1 MHYQQPTFRPA
12 SRSPRNRSSLGRLF
26 RFLAALAM
34 VGGVA
39 FMLIKQTVQ
48 SQLQKQISN
57 KVSEVLQGTNLTF
70 NLEQARFHEGRGLQL
85 NYVSLDLESA
95 GLSQLHSHLE
105 IYEAFIHAKIS
116 MAQLIASDLP
126 IEKIDITRAKITLVR
141 DQNGEWDFSHIIN
154 SLPKTD
160 SENPIQ
166 IEFRDCE
173 IRMIDEQNVNNPPI
187 ALTNVNFRLG
197 PRINGGNKYQQFDG
211 AFESKAISKIAF
223 QGFLH
228 PPTKQWKAKLSAT
241 NAQLSSGLIKLL
253 PADLQDQMKELRAVS
268 GKINLKVEA
277 QGLATLEEIPE
288 IQINAQVEQLTID
301 DNRLPFPIQNGS
313 FVFNSSNKRDNEFLS
328 IKNASARFG
337 EAQFKCDYWHRG
349 SVLAPEQY
357 KLNGS
362 LDNFNFSNQERLIK
376 WFPKYCTK
384 FCDEYSPSGTSNIAF
399 ELEYDGGALTRSIN
413 ADLTDMSFSFFKLPY
428 EVANC
433 TGKVT
438 LENEKCDFYVQS
450 NSGDDLIMING
461 SVRGVGKTPTYEVK
475 ISAPGALPIDQKMR
489 DAINAH
495 PEIASVINRFG
506 IQGRVSGT
514 GRVFKNSPNG
524 DVNREFAVRL
534 KNCAIRHD
542 YFDYPINEI
551 DGLIQIQNNNY
562 WFRNLTGKNH
572 QGRVTCDGYWNPND
586 GLDVT
591 YLCESIPLDDTLKY
605 SLTSELREIW
615 DSLRIR
621 GTLDQLKVDM
631 TMPPGASGVELAMT
645 ARMGGR
651 KILPNLNQI
660 SVHPVWFPY
669 EVNDLT
675 GQVSVRD
682 GRVTLT
688 NIQGNHG
695 RTKLRCQGGGAYT
708 SNDWFINIDQMEVSS
723 LKVDGDLIDAVPKEI
738 APAIRQLDFD
748 GIIGVSGALKVE
760 SAGRGPIQN
769 QPGQPTVLGDG
780 PLQAK
785 LSWSDVRFDFSGA
798 KMMIGMPIEN
808 IYGYVTLSGISDQS
822 SSRCSG
828 TIALDTISIYGH
840 QVTDIK
846 GPIWLDD
853 QIILAGNKNNIRLG
867 PENSPV
873 SYPPIKGRMHKGDVV
888 FNAAMETTG
897 TNRYRIDA
905 ELTNGCLKES
915 CKEFGTNAKNIK
927 GTSRALIELEGD
939 YEGIQSQAGR
949 GAIQIY
955 DAKIYELPI
964 FLRLLTILN
973 LQDNHAFDTANI
985 SFAVQGD
992 EINFDQ
998 MKFTGNAISLSGTG
1012 KMTLDQDLDFKFH
1025 SVFGRDKYDKTLLSK
1040 LYHKSS
1046 ERILQIEVNGTV
1058 ENPKT
1063 KQRWLNQ
1070 LGEASLLS
1078 QDRR

>member
-1 MHYQQPTFRPA
+1 M
-12 SRSPRNRSSLGRLF
+12 RL
-26 RFLAALAM
+26 LAVLAM

-39 FMLIKQTVQ
+39 FMLFKQTVQ

-57 KVSEVLQGTNLTF
+57 KVSEVLQGTDLTF

-85 NYVSLDLESA
+85 NYVSLNLASGA
-95 GLSQLHSHLE
+95 PSQPHSHLE
-105 IYEAFIHAKIS
+105 IYEAFIHAPIS

-141 DQNGEWDFSHIIN
+141 DQNGEWDFSNIID

-173 IRMIDEQNVNNPPI
+173 IRMVDEQNVNNPPI
-187 ALTNVNFRLG
+187 TLTNVNFRLG
-197 PRINGGNKYQQFDG
+197 PRLNGGNKYQQFDG

-253 PADLQDQMKELRAVS
+253 PADMQDQMKELRAVS

-288 IQINAQVEQLTID
+288 IQIDAQVEQLTID

-313 FVFNSSNKRDNEFLS
+313 FEFQSSIGHDNEFLS
-328 IKNASARFG
+328 IKNATARFG

-349 SVLAPEQY
+349 FVLAPEQY
-357 KLNGS
+357 KLNGR

-376 WFPKYCTK
+376 WFPEYCTK
-384 FCDEYSPSGTSNIAF
+384 FCNEYSPSGTSDIGF
-399 ELEYDGGALTRSIN
+399 ELEYDGDSLNRSVN
-413 ADLTDMSFSFFKLPY
+413 ADLTDMSFSFIKLPY
-428 EVANC
+428 EISNC
-433 TGKVT
+433 RGKVT
-438 LENEKCDFYVQS
+438 LNNEKCDFYVQS
-450 NSGDDLIMING
+450 NSGDDLITLKG
-461 SVRGVGKTPTYEVK
+461 SARGVGKSPTYEVN

-495 PEIASVINRFG
+495 PEMASVINRFG
-506 IQGRVSGT
+506 IQGQVSGT

-524 DVNREFAVRL
+524 DVNREFDVRL
-534 KNCAIRHD
+534 KNCSIRHD
-542 YFDYPINEI
+542 NFDYPINEI
-551 DGLIQIQNNNY
+551 DGLIQIQNNDY
-562 WFRNLTGKNH
+562 RFRNLTGKNH
-572 QGRVTCDGYWNPND
+572 QGRVNCDGYWNPNE

-591 YLCESIPLDDTLKY
+591 FLCESIPLDDTLKY
-605 SLTSELREIW
+605 SLSSELREIW

-631 TMPPGASGVELAMT
+631 TMPPGAPGVDLAMT
-645 ARMGGR
+645 ARMGAR
-651 KILPNLNQI
+651 NIRPNPNQI
-660 SVHPVWFPY
+660 SILPVWFPY

-675 GQVSVRD
+675 GQVNVKD
-682 GRVTLT
+682 GKVKLT

-695 RTKLRCQGGGAYT
+695 RTKLSCEGSGAYT
-708 SNDWFINIDQMEVSS
+708 NNDWFISIDQMEVSS

-738 APAIRQLDFD
+738 APAIRQLEFE

-760 SAGRGPIQN
+760 SAGRQPIQN
-769 QPGQPTVLGDG
+769 QPGQPTILGNG

-798 KMMIGMPIEN
+798 RMMIGMPVEN
-808 IYGYVTLSGISDQS
+808 IYGFVTVSGISDQV

-828 TIALDTISIYGH
+828 KINLDTISIYGH
-840 QVTDIK
+840 QVTEIT

-853 QIILAGNKNNIRLG
+853 QVILAGNKNNIRLG
-867 PENSPV
+867 AENSPV
-873 SYPPIKGRMHKGDVV
+873 RYPPIKGRMHKGEVV
-888 FNAAMETTG
+888 FNAEMETAG
-897 TNRYRIDA
+897 MNRYRLDA

-915 CKEFGTNAKNIK
+915 CKEFGTDAQNIT
-927 GTSRALIELEGD
+927 GTSRAQIELEGD

-973 LQDNHAFDTANI
+973 LQDDHAFDTANI
-985 SFAVQGD
+985 SFDVQGD

-998 MKFTGNAISLSGTG
+998 MKFTGNAISLSGEG
-1012 KMTLDQDLDFKFH
+1012 NMNLDQDLDFKFH
-1025 SVFGRDKYDKTLLSK
+1025 SVFGRDRYDIPLLSK

-1046 ERILQIEVNGTV
+1046 ERILQIEVKGTV

-1063 KQRWLNQ
+1063 KQRWLSQ
-1070 LGEASLLS
+1070 LGEAGPLG
-1078 QDRR
+1078 QGRKP

>member
-1 MHYQQPTFRPA
+1 
-12 SRSPRNRSSLGRLF
+12 
-26 RFLAALAM
+26 M

-39 FMLIKQTVQ
+39 FMLFKQTVQ
-48 SQLQKQISN
+48 SQLQKQISA
-57 KVSEVLQGTNLTF
+57 KVSEVLQGTDLAF
-70 NLEQARFHEGRGLQL
+70 DLEQARFHEGEGLQL
-85 NYVSLDLESA
+85 NYVSLNLES
-95 GLSQLHSHLE
+95 GNLSKPHSHLE
-105 IYEAFIHAKIS
+105 IYEAFIHAPIS
-116 MAQLIASDLP
+116 MAQLVAANVP

-141 DQNGEWDFSHIIN
+141 DQNGEWDFSNIID

-173 IRMIDEQNVNNPPI
+173 IRMIDKQNGNNPPI
-187 ALTNVNFRLG
+187 TLTNVNFRLG
-197 PRINGGNKYQQFDG
+197 PRLNGGNKYQQFEG
-211 AFESKAISKIAF
+211 AFESKVISKIAF

-253 PADLQDQMKELRAVS
+253 PTDMQDQMKELRAVS

-277 QGLATLEEIPE
+277 QGLATLEEIPQ
-288 IQINAQVEQLTID
+288 IQIDAQVEQLTID

-313 FVFNSSNKRDNEFLS
+313 FDFQSSNAQGNEFLS

-349 SVLAPEQY
+349 FILAPEQC
-357 KLNGS
+357 KLNGR

-376 WFPKYCTK
+376 WFPEYCTK
-384 FCDEYSPSGTSNIAF
+384 FCDEYSPSGTSDIAF
-399 ELEYDGGALTRSIN
+399 ELEYDGSSLKRSIN
-413 ADLTDMSFSFFKLPY
+413 ADLTDMSFSFIKLPY

-433 TGKVT
+433 RGKVT
-438 LENEKCDFYVQS
+438 LNNDKCDFFVQS
-450 NSGDDLIMING
+450 NSGDDLIMLKG
-461 SVRGVGKTPTYEVK
+461 SARGVGNSPTYEVN

-489 DAINAH
+489 DAIKAH
-495 PEIASVINRFG
+495 PAMASVINRFG
-506 IQGRVSGT
+506 IQGQVSGT
-514 GRVFKNSPNG
+514 GRVFKNSPDG
-524 DVNREFAVRL
+524 DVNREFDVRL
-534 KNCAIRHD
+534 KNCSIRHD
-542 YFDYPINEI
+542 NFDYPINEI

-562 WFRNLTGKNH
+562 RFLNVTGKNH
-572 QGRVTCDGYWNPND
+572 QGRVTCDGYWNPD
-586 GLDVT
+586 EGLDVT
-591 YLCESIPLDDTLKY
+591 YLCQSIPLDDTLKY
-605 SLTSELREIW
+605 SLSSELREIW

-631 TMPPGASGVELAMT
+631 TLPPGAAAVELAIT
-645 ARMGGR
+645 ARMGAR
-651 KILPNLNQI
+651 NIRPNPNQI
-660 SVHPVWFPY
+660 SILPVWFPY

-675 GQVSVRD
+675 GQVNVKD
-682 GRVTLT
+682 GKVTLT
-688 NIQGNHG
+688 NIQGTHG
-695 RTKLRCQGGGAYT
+695 RTNLRCEGSGAYT
-708 SNDWFINIDQMEVSS
+708 NNDWFINIDQMEVSS
-723 LKVDGDLIDAVPKEI
+723 LKVDGDLIDAVPKEV
-738 APAIRQLDFD
+738 APAIRQLDFQ

-760 SAGRGPIQN
+760 SAGRQPIPN
-769 QPGQPTVLGDG
+769 QPGQPTILGDG

-785 LSWSDVRFDFSGA
+785 LSWSDVRFDLSGA

-808 IYGYVTLSGISDQS
+808 IYGFITLSGTSDQHA
-822 SSRCSG
+822 SRCSG

-840 QVTDIK
+840 QVTDIS

-853 QIILAGNKNNIRLG
+853 HVILAGNKNNIRLG
-867 PENSPV
+867 PENSPA
-873 SYPPIKGRMHKGDVV
+873 SYPPITGRMHKGDLV
-888 FNAAMETTG
+888 FNAEMETAG
-897 TNRYRIDA
+897 TNRYRLDA

-915 CKEFGTNAKNIK
+915 CKEFGTDARNIT
-927 GTSRALIELEGD
+927 GTSRAQIALEGD

-985 SFAVQGD
+985 SFDVQGD

-1012 KMTLDQDLDFKFH
+1012 KMNLDQDLDFQFH

-1063 KQRWLNQ
+1063 KQRWLKQ

-1078 QDRR
+1078 QDRAP

>member
-1 MHYQQPTFRPA
+1 
-12 SRSPRNRSSLGRLF
+12 
-26 RFLAALAM
+26 M

-39 FMLIKQTVQ
+39 FMLFKQTVQ
-48 SQLQKQISN
+48 SQLQKQISA
-57 KVSEVLQGTNLTF
+57 KVSEVLQGTDLAF
-70 NLEQARFHEGRGLQL
+70 DLEQARFHEGEGLQL
-85 NYVSLDLESA
+85 NYVSLNLES
-95 GLSQLHSHLE
+95 GNLSKPHSHLE
-105 IYEAFIHAKIS
+105 IYEAFIHAPIS
-116 MAQLIASDLP
+116 MAQLVAANVP

-141 DQNGEWDFSHIIN
+141 DQNGEWDFSNIID

-173 IRMIDEQNVNNPPI
+173 IRMIDEQNGNNPPI
-187 ALTNVNFRLG
+187 TLTNVNFRLG
-197 PRINGGNKYQQFDG
+197 PRLNGGNKYQQFEG
-211 AFESKAISKIAF
+211 AFESKVISKIAF

-253 PADLQDQMKELRAVS
+253 PTDMQDQMKELRAVS

-277 QGLATLEEIPE
+277 QGLATLEEIPQ
-288 IQINAQVEQLTID
+288 IQIDAQVEQLTID

-313 FVFNSSNKRDNEFLS
+313 FDFQSSNAQGNEFLS

-349 SVLAPEQY
+349 FILAPEQC
-357 KLNGS
+357 KLNGR

-376 WFPKYCTK
+376 WFPEYCTK
-384 FCDEYSPSGTSNIAF
+384 FCDEYSPSGTSDIAF
-399 ELEYDGGALTRSIN
+399 ELEYDGSSLKRSIN
-413 ADLTDMSFSFFKLPY
+413 ADLTDMSFSFIKLPY

-433 TGKVT
+433 RGKVT
-438 LENEKCDFYVQS
+438 LNNDKCDFFVQS
-450 NSGDDLIMING
+450 NSGDDLIMLKG
-461 SVRGVGKTPTYEVK
+461 SARGVGNSPTYEVN

-489 DAINAH
+489 DAIKAH
-495 PEIASVINRFG
+495 PAMASVINRFG
-506 IQGRVSGT
+506 IQGQVSGT
-514 GRVFKNSPNG
+514 GRVFKNSPDG
-524 DVNREFAVRL
+524 DVNREFDVRL
-534 KNCAIRHD
+534 KNCSIRHD
-542 YFDYPINEI
+542 NFDYPINEI

-562 WFRNLTGKNH
+562 RFLNVTGKNH
-572 QGRVTCDGYWNPND
+572 QGRVTCDGYWNPD
-586 GLDVT
+586 EGLDVT
-591 YLCESIPLDDTLKY
+591 YLCQSIPLDDTLKY
-605 SLTSELREIW
+605 SLSSEMREIW

-631 TMPPGASGVELAMT
+631 TLPPGAAAVELAIT
-645 ARMGGR
+645 ARMGAR
-651 KILPNLNQI
+651 NIRPNPNHISIL
-660 SVHPVWFPY
+660 PVWFPY

-675 GQVSVRD
+675 GQVNVKD
-682 GRVTLT
+682 GKVTLT
-688 NIQGNHG
+688 NIQGTHG
-695 RTKLRCQGGGAYT
+695 RTNLRCEGSGAYT
-708 SNDWFINIDQMEVSS
+708 NNDWFINIDQMEVSS
-723 LKVDGDLIDAVPKEI
+723 LKVDGDLIDAVPKEV
-738 APAIRQLDFD
+738 APAIRQLDFQ

-760 SAGRGPIQN
+760 SAGRQPIPN
-769 QPGQPTVLGDG
+769 QPGQPTILGDG

-785 LSWSDVRFDFSGA
+785 LSWSDVRFDLSGA

-808 IYGYVTLSGISDQS
+808 IYGFITLSGTSDQHA
-822 SSRCSG
+822 SRCSG

-840 QVTDIK
+840 QVTDIS

-853 QIILAGNKNNIRLG
+853 HVILAGNKNNIRLG
-867 PENSPV
+867 PENSPA
-873 SYPPIKGRMHKGDVV
+873 SYPPITGRMHKGDVV
-888 FNAAMETTG
+888 FNAEMETAG
-897 TNRYRIDA
+897 TNRYRLDA

-915 CKEFGTNAKNIK
+915 CKEFGTDARNIT
-927 GTSRALIELEGD
+927 GTSRAQIALEGD

-985 SFAVQGD
+985 SFDVQGD

-1012 KMTLDQDLDFKFH
+1012 KMNLDQDLDFQFH

-1063 KQRWLNQ
+1063 KQRWLKQ

-1078 QDRR
+1078 QDRAP

>member
-1 MHYQQPTFRPA
+1 M
-12 SRSPRNRSSLGRLF
+12 LF
-26 RFLAALAM
+26 
-34 VGGVA
+34 
-39 FMLIKQTVQ
+39 KQTVQ
-48 SQLQKQISN
+48 SQLQKQISA
-57 KVSEVLQGTNLTF
+57 KVSEVLQGTDLAF
-70 NLEQARFHEGRGLQL
+70 DLEQARFHEGEGLQL
-85 NYVSLDLESA
+85 NYVSLNLES
-95 GLSQLHSHLE
+95 GNLSKPHSHLE
-105 IYEAFIHAKIS
+105 IYEAFIHAPIS
-116 MAQLIASDLP
+116 MAQLVAANVP

-141 DQNGEWDFSHIIN
+141 DQNGEWDFSNIID

-173 IRMIDEQNVNNPPI
+173 IRMIDEQNGNNPPI
-187 ALTNVNFRLG
+187 TLTNVNFRLG
-197 PRINGGNKYQQFDG
+197 PRLNGGNRYQQFEG
-211 AFESKAISKIAF
+211 AFESKVISKIAF

-253 PADLQDQMKELRAVS
+253 PTDMQDQMKELRAVS

-277 QGLATLEEIPE
+277 QGLATLEEIPQ
-288 IQINAQVEQLTID
+288 IQIDAQVEQLTID

-313 FVFNSSNKRDNEFLS
+313 FDFQSSNAQGNEFLS

-349 SVLAPEQY
+349 FILAPEQC
-357 KLNGS
+357 KLNGR

-376 WFPKYCTK
+376 WFPEYCTK
-384 FCDEYSPSGTSNIAF
+384 FCDEYSPSGTSDIAF
-399 ELEYDGGALTRSIN
+399 ELEYDGSSLKRSIN
-413 ADLTDMSFSFFKLPY
+413 ADLTDMSFSFIKLPY

-433 TGKVT
+433 RGKVT
-438 LENEKCDFYVQS
+438 LNNDKCDFFVQS
-450 NSGDDLIMING
+450 NSGDDLIMLKG
-461 SVRGVGKTPTYEVK
+461 SARGVGNSPTYEVN

-489 DAINAH
+489 DAIKAH
-495 PEIASVINRFG
+495 PAMASVINRFG
-506 IQGRVSGT
+506 IQGQVSGT
-514 GRVFKNSPNG
+514 GRVFKNSPDG
-524 DVNREFAVRL
+524 DVNREFDVRL
-534 KNCAIRHD
+534 KNCSIRHD
-542 YFDYPINEI
+542 NFDYPINEI

-562 WFRNLTGKNH
+562 RFLNVTGKNH
-572 QGRVTCDGYWNPND
+572 QGRVTCDGYWNPD
-586 GLDVT
+586 EGLDVT
-591 YLCESIPLDDTLKY
+591 YLCQSIPLDDTLKY
-605 SLTSELREIW
+605 SLSSELREIW

-631 TMPPGASGVELAMT
+631 TLPPGAAAVELAIT
-645 ARMGGR
+645 ARMGAR
-651 KILPNLNQI
+651 NIRPNPNQI
-660 SVHPVWFPY
+660 SILPVWFPY

-675 GQVSVRD
+675 GQVNVKD
-682 GRVTLT
+682 GKVTLT
-688 NIQGNHG
+688 NIQGTHG
-695 RTKLRCQGGGAYT
+695 RTNLRCEGSGAYT
-708 SNDWFINIDQMEVSS
+708 NNDWFINIDQMEVSS
-723 LKVDGDLIDAVPKEI
+723 LKVDGDLIDAVPKEV
-738 APAIRQLDFD
+738 APAIRQLDFQ

-760 SAGRGPIQN
+760 SAGRQPIPN
-769 QPGQPTVLGDG
+769 QPGQPTILGDG

-785 LSWSDVRFDFSGA
+785 LSWSDVRFDLSGA

-808 IYGYVTLSGISDQS
+808 IYGFITLSGTSDQHA
-822 SSRCSG
+822 SRCSG

-840 QVTDIK
+840 QVTDIS

-853 QIILAGNKNNIRLG
+853 HVILAGNKNNIRLG
-867 PENSPV
+867 PENSPA
-873 SYPPIKGRMHKGDVV
+873 SYPPITGRMHKGDVV
-888 FNAAMETTG
+888 FNAEMETAG
-897 TNRYRIDA
+897 TNRYRLDA

-915 CKEFGTNAKNIK
+915 CKEFGTDARNIT
-927 GTSRALIELEGD
+927 GTSRAQIALEGD

-985 SFAVQGD
+985 SFDVQGD

-1012 KMTLDQDLDFKFH
+1012 KMNLDQDLDFQFH

-1063 KQRWLNQ
+1063 KQRWLKQ

-1078 QDRR
+1078 QDRAP

>member
-1 MHYQQPTFRPA
+1 M
-12 SRSPRNRSSLGRLF
+12 LF
-26 RFLAALAM
+26 
-34 VGGVA
+34 
-39 FMLIKQTVQ
+39 KQTVQ
-48 SQLQKQISN
+48 SQLQKQISA
-57 KVSEVLQGTNLTF
+57 KVSEVLQGTDLAF
-70 NLEQARFHEGRGLQL
+70 DLEQARFHEGEGLQL
-85 NYVSLDLESA
+85 NYVSLNLES
-95 GLSQLHSHLE
+95 GNLSKPHSHLE
-105 IYEAFIHAKIS
+105 IYEAFIHAPIS
-116 MAQLIASDLP
+116 MAQLVAADVP

-141 DQNGEWDFSHIIN
+141 DQNGEWDFSNIID

-173 IRMIDEQNVNNPPI
+173 IRMIDEQNGNNPPI
-187 ALTNVNFRLG
+187 TLTNVNFRLG
-197 PRINGGNKYQQFDG
+197 PRLNGGNKYQQFEG
-211 AFESKAISKIAF
+211 AFESKVISKIAF

-253 PADLQDQMKELRAVS
+253 PTDMQDQMKELRAVS
-268 GKINLKVEA
+268 GKINLKVAA
-277 QGLATLEEIPE
+277 QGLATIEEIPQ
-288 IQINAQVEQLTID
+288 IQIDAQVEQLTID

-313 FVFNSSNKRDNEFLS
+313 FDFQSSNEQGNEFLS

-349 SVLAPEQY
+349 FILAPEQC
-357 KLNGS
+357 KLNGR

-376 WFPKYCTK
+376 WFPEYCTK
-384 FCDEYSPSGTSNIAF
+384 FCDEYSPSGTSDIAF
-399 ELEYDGGALTRSIN
+399 ELEYDGSSLKRSIN
-413 ADLTDMSFSFFKLPY
+413 ADLTDMSFSFIKLPY

-433 TGKVT
+433 RGKVT
-438 LENEKCDFYVQS
+438 LNNDKCDFFVQS
-450 NSGDDLIMING
+450 NSGDDLIMLKG
-461 SVRGVGKTPTYEVK
+461 SARGVGNSPTYEVN

-489 DAINAH
+489 DAIKAH
-495 PEIASVINRFG
+495 PAMASVINRFG
-506 IQGRVSGT
+506 IQGQVSGT
-514 GRVFKNSPNG
+514 GRVFKNSPDG
-524 DVNREFAVRL
+524 DVNREFDVRL
-534 KNCAIRHD
+534 KNCSIRHD
-542 YFDYPINEI
+542 NFDYPINEI
-551 DGLIQIQNNNY
+551 DGLIQIQNNHYRFLNV
-562 WFRNLTGKNH
+562 TGKNH
-572 QGRVTCDGYWNPND
+572 QGRVTCDGYWNPD
-586 GLDVT
+586 EGLDVT
-591 YLCESIPLDDTLKY
+591 YLCQSIPLDDTLKY
-605 SLTSELREIW
+605 SLSSELREIW

-631 TMPPGASGVELAMT
+631 TLPPGAAAVELAIT
-645 ARMGGR
+645 ARMGAR
-651 KILPNLNQI
+651 NIRPNPNQI
-660 SVHPVWFPY
+660 SILPVWFPY

-675 GQVSVRD
+675 GQVNVKD
-682 GRVTLT
+682 GKVTLT
-688 NIQGNHG
+688 NIQGTHG
-695 RTKLRCQGGGAYT
+695 RTNLQCEGSGAYT
-708 SNDWFINIDQMEVSS
+708 NNDWFINIDQMEVSS
-723 LKVDGDLIDAVPKEI
+723 LKVDGDLIDAVPKEV
-738 APAIRQLDFD
+738 APAIRQLDFE

-760 SAGRGPIQN
+760 SAGRQPIPN
-769 QPGQPTVLGDG
+769 QPGQPTILGDG

-785 LSWSDVRFDFSGA
+785 LSWSDVRFDLSGA

-808 IYGYVTLSGISDQS
+808 IYGFITLSGTSDQHA
-822 SSRCSG
+822 SRCSG

-840 QVTDIK
+840 QVTDIS

-853 QIILAGNKNNIRLG
+853 HVILAGNKNNIRLG
-867 PENSPV
+867 PENSPA
-873 SYPPIKGRMHKGDVV
+873 SYPPITGRMHKGDVV
-888 FNAAMETTG
+888 FNAEMETAG
-897 TNRYRIDA
+897 TNRYRLDA

-915 CKEFGTNAKNIK
+915 CKEFGTDARNIT
-927 GTSRALIELEGD
+927 GTSRAQIALEGD

-985 SFAVQGD
+985 SFDVQGD

-1012 KMTLDQDLDFKFH
+1012 KMNLDQDLDFQFH

-1063 KQRWLNQ
+1063 KQRWLKQ

-1078 QDRR
+1078 QDRAP

>member
-1 MHYQQPTFRPA
+1 
-12 SRSPRNRSSLGRLF
+12 
-26 RFLAALAM
+26 M

-39 FMLIKQTVQ
+39 FMLFKQTVQ
-48 SQLQKQISN
+48 SQLQKQISA
-57 KVSEVLQGTNLTF
+57 KVSEVLQGTDLAF
-70 NLEQARFHEGRGLQL
+70 DLEQARFHEGEGLQL
-85 NYVSLDLESA
+85 NYVSLNLES
-95 GLSQLHSHLE
+95 GNLSKPHSHLE
-105 IYEAFIHAKIS
+105 IYEAFIHAPIS
-116 MAQLIASDLP
+116 MAQLVAANVP

-141 DQNGEWDFSHIIN
+141 DQNGEWDFSNIID

-173 IRMIDEQNVNNPPI
+173 IRMIDEQNGNNPPI
-187 ALTNVNFRLG
+187 TLTNVNFRLG
-197 PRINGGNKYQQFDG
+197 PRLNGGNRYQQFEG
-211 AFESKAISKIAF
+211 AFESKVISKIAF

-253 PADLQDQMKELRAVS
+253 PTDMQDQMKELRAVS

-277 QGLATLEEIPE
+277 QGLATLEEIPQ
-288 IQINAQVEQLTID
+288 IQIDAQVEQLTID

-313 FVFNSSNKRDNEFLS
+313 FDFQSSNAQGNEFLS

-349 SVLAPEQY
+349 FILAPEQC
-357 KLNGS
+357 KLNGR

-376 WFPKYCTK
+376 WFPEYCTK
-384 FCDEYSPSGTSNIAF
+384 FCDEYSPSGTSDIAF
-399 ELEYDGGALTRSIN
+399 ELEYDGSSLKRSIN
-413 ADLTDMSFSFFKLPY
+413 ADLTDMSFSFIKLPY

-433 TGKVT
+433 RGKVT
-438 LENEKCDFYVQS
+438 LNNDKCDFFVQS
-450 NSGDDLIMING
+450 NSGDDLIMLKG
-461 SVRGVGKTPTYEVK
+461 SARGVGNSPTYEVN

-489 DAINAH
+489 DAIKAH
-495 PEIASVINRFG
+495 PAMASVINRFG
-506 IQGRVSGT
+506 IQGQVSGT
-514 GRVFKNSPNG
+514 GRVFKNSPDG
-524 DVNREFAVRL
+524 DVNREFDVRL
-534 KNCAIRHD
+534 KNCSIRHD
-542 YFDYPINEI
+542 NFDYPINEI

-562 WFRNLTGKNH
+562 RFLNVTGKNH
-572 QGRVTCDGYWNPND
+572 QGRVTCDGYWNPD
-586 GLDVT
+586 EGLDVT
-591 YLCESIPLDDTLKY
+591 YLCQSIPLDDTLKY
-605 SLTSELREIW
+605 SLSSELREIW

-631 TMPPGASGVELAMT
+631 TLPPGAAAVELAIT
-645 ARMGGR
+645 ARMGAR
-651 KILPNLNQI
+651 NIRPNPNQI
-660 SVHPVWFPY
+660 SILPVWFPY

-675 GQVSVRD
+675 GQVNVKD
-682 GRVTLT
+682 GKVTLT
-688 NIQGNHG
+688 NIQGTHG
-695 RTKLRCQGGGAYT
+695 RTNLRCEGSGAYT
-708 SNDWFINIDQMEVSS
+708 NNDWFINIDQMEVSS
-723 LKVDGDLIDAVPKEI
+723 LKVDGDLIDAVPKEV
-738 APAIRQLDFD
+738 APAIRQLDFQ

-760 SAGRGPIQN
+760 SAGRQPIPN
-769 QPGQPTVLGDG
+769 QPGQPTILGDG

-785 LSWSDVRFDFSGA
+785 LSWSDVRFDLSGA

-808 IYGYVTLSGISDQS
+808 IYGFITLSGTSDQHA
-822 SSRCSG
+822 SRCSG

-840 QVTDIK
+840 QVTDIS

-853 QIILAGNKNNIRLG
+853 HVILAGNKNNIRLG
-867 PENSPV
+867 PENSPA
-873 SYPPIKGRMHKGDVV
+873 SYPPITGRMHKGDVV
-888 FNAAMETTG
+888 FNAEMETAG
-897 TNRYRIDA
+897 TNRYRLDA

-915 CKEFGTNAKNIK
+915 CKEFGTDARNIT
-927 GTSRALIELEGD
+927 GTSRAQIALEGD

-985 SFAVQGD
+985 SFDVQGD

-1012 KMTLDQDLDFKFH
+1012 KMNLDQDLDFQFH

-1063 KQRWLNQ
+1063 KQRWLKQ

-1078 QDRR
+1078 QDRAP